1 MNNDYHAMP
10 DKDLAGYNQFVRRMI
25 RRREAKNRVFVANC
39 WFAIQI
45 LIIFGALCFIAQKIA
60 ELSRAM

>member
-1 MNNDYHAMP
+1 MDNDYHAMP

-25 RRREAKNRVFVANC
+25 RRREAQNREFVACC
-39 WFAIQI
+39 WYAVKI
-45 LIIFGALCFIAQKIA
+45 LIIIGAICFIAQKIA